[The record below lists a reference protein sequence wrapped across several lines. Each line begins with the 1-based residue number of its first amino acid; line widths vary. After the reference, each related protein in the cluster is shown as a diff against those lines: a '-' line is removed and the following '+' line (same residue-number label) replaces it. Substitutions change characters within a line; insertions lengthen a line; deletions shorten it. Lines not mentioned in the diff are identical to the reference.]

1 MTDIINFNIKQLI
14 ESSVSELNKN
24 LTNDIEKKIREDV
37 INKYLEYKTKDS
49 IFGFDDIKEFGKL
62 KINSLPNCATC
73 DNMYLGHF
81 TDNTPIRNPPLI
93 FIKDEYP
100 IICIHYTNQS
110 QGCSTER
117 YFNYITNLIENQIMN
132 YDEIFISILFYYK
145 FNNSNYKV
153 TLYSEFDELLD
164 ICIKNF
170 PSLKLKKYI
179 KGLNIGQE
187 IRCIKSIDKLIKKY
201 FVTVADYKIKAIEYD
216 KIKDKQFN
224 EKQFIKENKELEEEI
239 YNIQTENIRLKGQN
253 NKLDEENN
261 IQKIIIKNFESRVQN
276 NENQLLLKE
285 NQLQEYKHK
294 YEQLIKDLEIQKQT
308 FENDLLKKELQL
320 VLLSNK

>member
-1 MTDIINFNIKQLI
+1 M
-14 ESSVSELNKN
+14 
-24 LTNDIEKKIREDV
+24 
-37 INKYLEYKTKDS
+37 
-49 IFGFDDIKEFGKL
+49 
-62 KINSLPNCATC
+62 NC
-73 DNMYLGHF
+73 
-81 TDNTPIRNPPLI
+81 
-93 FIKDEYP
+93 
-100 IICIHYTNQS
+100 
-110 QGCSTER
+110 
-117 YFNYITNLIENQIMN
+117 
-132 YDEIFISILFYYK
+132 DEIFISILFYY
-145 FNNSNYKV
+145 SSSRV

-179 KGLNIGQE
+179 KGLNIGEE

-201 FVTVADYKIKAIEYD
+201 FVAITDYKIKAIEYD

-285 NQLQEYKHK
+285 INYKN
-294 YEQLIKDLEIQKQT
+294 ININMNN
-308 FENDLLKKELQL
+308 FLKIWKFK
-320 VLLSNK
+320 NKHLKMIY